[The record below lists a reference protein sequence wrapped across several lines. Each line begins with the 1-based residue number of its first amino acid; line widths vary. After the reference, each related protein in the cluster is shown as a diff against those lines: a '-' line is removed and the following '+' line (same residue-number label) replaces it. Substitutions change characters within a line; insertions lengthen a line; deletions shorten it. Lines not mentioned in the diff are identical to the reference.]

1 MTQNPGAYG
10 PGGGGAAAQRP
21 ARDVARDEAAN
32 VGNSAREAGS
42 HVAQSATDQARQVVS
57 ETRAQAYDLLGE
69 AKGQVRHQAATQ
81 QHQAA
86 QQLWAVADE
95 LSEMAAKGGRSGLA
109 TQMAQEA
116 AERVRG
122 AASWLDRREPGDL
135 LDGVRDFARRHP
147 GQFLVGAAVAG
158 VVAGRLT
165 RGLTGAAGPNGQ
177 PRPYASG
184 EPRPYTAPEPPPY
197 MPSEPQPYPPGEP
210 QPRTA
215 PELRLGDDAPT
226 MADPV
231 PPLPG
236 ERVPGSA
243 AGGAAGRRPAGSDYR
258 SGSSATY
265 RPGQP

>member
-1 MTQNPGAYG
+1 MIQDPGASG
-10 PGGGGAAAQRP
+10 PTDGGAAAQRS
-21 ARDVARDEAAN
+21 ARDIARDEAAN

-42 HVAQSATDQARQVVS
+42 HVAQSTTDQARQVVS
-57 ETRAQAYDLLGE
+57 ETRAQARDLLGE
-69 AKGQVRHQAATQ
+69 AKGQVGHQAATQ
-81 QHQAA
+81 QHKAA
-86 QQLWAVADE
+86 QQLRAVADE
-95 LSEMAAKGGRSGLA
+95 LSEMVLKGGQSGLA
-109 TQMAQEA
+109 TQVAQEA

-122 AASWLDRREPGDL
+122 VASWLDRREPGDL

-165 RGLTGAAGPNGQ
+165 RGLTGAAGPDGQ
-177 PRPYASG
+177 PRLYTPG
-184 EPRPYTAPEPPPY
+184 EPQPYTARGPQPY
-197 MPSEPQPYPPGEP
+197 PPSEPQP
-210 QPRTA
+210 RTVSGL
-215 PELRLGDDAPT
+215 PLGDDAPT

-243 AGGAAGRRPAGSDYR
+243 AGGAATRRPAGSDYP
-258 SGSSATY
+258 SGGPATY

>member
-1 MTQNPGAYG
+1 MTQNPGAYR

-21 ARDVARDEAAN
+21 ASDVARDEAAN
-32 VGNSAREAGS
+32 LGNSAREAGS

-57 ETRAQAYDLLGE
+57 ETSAQARDLLGE

-95 LSEMAAKGGRSGLA
+95 LSEMATKGGRSGLA

-122 AASWLDRREPGDL
+122 VASWLDRREPGDL
-135 LDGVRDFARRHP
+135 LDEVRDFARRHP

-158 VVAGRLT
+158 VMAGRLT
-165 RGLTGAAGPNGQ
+165 RGLTGAAGPDGQ
-177 PRPYASG
+177 PRPYTSG
-184 EPRPYTAPEPPPY
+184 EPRPYTAR
-197 MPSEPQPYPPGEP
+197 EPQPYPPGEP
-210 QPRTA
+210 RPRTVS
-215 PELRLGDDAPT
+215 ELPLGDEAPT
-226 MADPV
+226 MVDPV

-258 SGSSATY
+258 SGGSATY

>member
-1 MTQNPGAYG
+1 MTQNPGTSG
-10 PGGGGAAAQRP
+10 PSGGGAAARRP
-21 ARDVARDEAAN
+21 ASDVARDEAAD

-57 ETRAQAYDLLGE
+57 ETGRQARDLLGE
-69 AKGQVRHQAATQ
+69 AKGQVREQASTQ

-86 QQLWAVADE
+86 QQLQAVASE
-95 LSEMAAKGGRSGLA
+95 LSEMAAKGGQSGLA
-109 TQMAQEA
+109 TQVAQEA

-122 AASWLDRREPGDL
+122 VASWLDQREPGDL

-147 GQFLVGAAVAG
+147 GRFLVGAAVAG

-165 RGLTGAAGPNGQ
+165 RGLTGAAGPDGQ
-177 PRPYASG
+177 SRPQPHAI
-184 EPRPYTAPEPPPY
+184 
-197 MPSEPQPYPPGEP
+197 SEPQPYAVSEP
-210 QPRTA
+210 QPRTLS
-215 PELRLGDDAPT
+215 ELPLAEDVPT

-236 ERVPGSA
+236 DRIPSPAV
-243 AGGAAGRRPAGSDYR
+243 GGAAGQRPAGS
-258 SGSSATY
+258 GHPGGGSATY

>member
-1 MTQNPGAYG
+1 MTQNPGASG

-21 ARDVARDEAAN
+21 ASDVARDEAAD

-42 HVAQSATDQARQVVS
+42 HVAQSATDQAKQVVS
-57 ETRAQAYDLLGE
+57 ETRAQARDLLGE

-86 QQLWAVADE
+86 WQLRAVADE

-109 TQMAQEA
+109 TQVAQEA

-122 AASWLDRREPGDL
+122 VASWLDQREPGDL
-135 LDGVRDFARRHP
+135 LDGVSDFARRHP
-147 GQFLVGAAVAG
+147 GTFLVGAAAAG

-165 RGLTGAAGPNGQ
+165 RGLTGAAGPDGQ
-177 PRPYASG
+177 PRP
-184 EPRPYTAPEPPPY
+184 
-197 MPSEPQPYPPGEP
+197 QPYAVSEP
-210 QPRTA
+210 QPRTFS
-215 PELRLGDDAPT
+215 ELPLAEDAPT

-236 ERVPGSA
+236 DRLPGPA
-243 AGGAAGRRPAGSDYR
+243 VGGAPGQRPAGSGYP
-258 SGSSATY
+258 GGGSATY

>member
-1 MTQNPGAYG
+1 MTQNPRAYG

-21 ARDVARDEAAN
+21 ASDVARDEAAD

-42 HVAQSATDQARQVVS
+42 HVAQSATDQAKQVVS
-57 ETRAQAYDLLGE
+57 ETGRQARDLLGE
-69 AKGQVRHQAATQ
+69 AKGQVREQASTQ

-86 QQLWAVADE
+86 QQLRAVAGE
-95 LSEMAAKGGRSGLA
+95 LSEMAAKGGQSGLA
-109 TQMAQEA
+109 TQVAQEA

-122 AASWLDRREPGDL
+122 VASWLDQREPGDL

-147 GQFLVGAAVAG
+147 GTFLVGAAAAG

-165 RGLTGAAGPNGQ
+165 RGLTGAAGPDGQ
-177 PRPYASG
+177 PRP
-184 EPRPYTAPEPPPY
+184 
-197 MPSEPQPYPPGEP
+197 QPYAVSEP
-210 QPRTA
+210 QPRTFS
-215 PELRLGDDAPT
+215 ELPLAEDAPT

-236 ERVPGSA
+236 DRLPGPA
-243 AGGAAGRRPAGSDYR
+243 VGGAPGQRPAGSGYPGG
-258 SGSSATY
+258 GSASY

>member
-1 MTQNPGAYG
+1 MTQNPRAPG
-10 PGGGGAAAQRP
+10 PIGGGAAAQRP
-21 ARDVARDEAAN
+21 ARDVAKDEAVN

-42 HVAQSATDQARQVVS
+42 HVAQSATDQAKQVVS
-57 ETRAQAYDLLGE
+57 ETGAQARDLLGE

-81 QHQAA
+81 QHKAA
-86 QQLWAVADE
+86 QQLRAVAGE
-95 LSEMAAKGGRSGLA
+95 LSEMAAKGGQSGLA
-109 TQMAQEA
+109 TQVAQEA

-122 AASWLDRREPGDL
+122 VASWLDRREPGDL

-165 RGLTGAAGPNGQ
+165 RGLTGAAGPDGQ
-177 PRPYASG
+177 PRPYI
-184 EPRPYTAPEPPPY
+184 
-197 MPSEPQPYPPGEP
+197 PGEP
-210 QPRTA
+210 QPYTADEPQPRTVS
-215 PELRLGDDAPT
+215 ELPLAEDVPT

-236 ERVPGSA
+236 DHVPGSA
-243 AGGAAGRRPAGSDYR
+243 VGGAAGQRPAGS
-258 SGSSATY
+258 GHPGGGSATY